1 MLREQG
7 FIGMCRDAWRAQ
19 NTAMGLFFVRNGH
32 YNTSKSSKKLI
43 LHGNRPFN
51 SRAEPSSSSYW
62 GSIRLFSSSGESISC
77 PRWLVGICLSMWC
90 WVCKVSQRLLSLLVA
105 VTVHRAVSYL
115 KCVWRICKSDG
126 LDCSWTFAQS
136 DNKSELRLCGYCL
149 RDSDSIL
156 DWIEGEV
163 FLWNPKNAF

>member
-1 MLREQG
+1 MREGRKILLWGCFSWGMDIIIQVKAQKSW
-7 FIGMCRDAWRAQ
+7 FYMVIG
-19 NTAMGLFFVRNGH
+19 
-32 YNTSKSSKKLI
+32 
-43 LHGNRPFN
+43 PFN

-149 RDSDSIL
+149 RDWDSIL